1 MFSSCWAIN
10 SIEKVVGGQKSWE
23 PSKGWLRLRKGQ
35 ILQTTES
42 WVWVNTGAQHSC
54 YQEWAAHGRVPLVI
68 LTTST
73 AGTAL
78 CSATTF
84 LTWQRLLRQMFYPEF
99 QLSNSPSRVN
109 KILLAA
115 FLHPG
120 SVHEISWLDHFTAA
134 LGVLQLITQIFTFS
148 EGKTK
153 CIRLKSENLF
163 FSSPFLWGFDWLKQM
178 SVKTT
183 WCAAQQV
190 IKRSEEQRS
199 AAVLQHPDSS
209 RARGNGA
216 TANAIRRTSPDPTAK
231 SNLQWSFGK
240 QPPAHLLKSKWGLD
254 MYHWR
259 WGDTFWS
266 SEMYLTVLVEQQRF
280 WKFPKSLSTSGF
292 LFKATYGLKT
302 RSRLFHHPWDSE
314 NECSEFWEW
323 GTFELGT
330 FTLLN
335 KGSKKAGAI
344 KETWDYSRPEKS
356 HITDCLRKIVT
367 LLFSRCNHTSHKCGS
382 QNDTT
387 QKVSVWPDSKGF
399 I

>member
-163 FSSPFLWGFDWLKQM
+163 FPAPSCGGLTGWNKWVWRQHGVQHSKSLKG
-178 SVKTT
+178 
-183 WCAAQQV
+183 
-190 IKRSEEQRS
+190 QRNNE
-199 AAVLQHPDSS
+199 VLQCC
-209 RARGNGA
+209 N
-216 TANAIRRTSPDPTAK
+216 IPTAAEHGEMVQ
-231 SNLQWSFGK
+231 LQMPSEGPLQTQQLKAIYSGLLENSLQHICWS
-240 QPPAHLLKSKWGLD
+240 P
-254 MYHWR
+254 
-259 WGDTFWS
+259 
-266 SEMYLTVLVEQQRF
+266 SEAWTCTIGGGETPSDPQRCT
-280 WKFPKSLSTSGF
+280 SLS
-292 LFKATYGLKT
+292 L
-302 RSRLFHHPWDSE
+302 
-314 NECSEFWEW
+314 
-323 GTFELGT
+323 
-330 FTLLN
+330 
-335 KGSKKAGAI
+335 
-344 KETWDYSRPEKS
+344 
-356 HITDCLRKIVT
+356 
-367 LLFSRCNHTSHKCGS
+367 
-382 QNDTT
+382 
-387 QKVSVWPDSKGF
+387 
-399 I
+399 